1 MSRPDLKNPWLPLA
15 LCALGSASLFCCPS
29 RRPSQPSRK
38 EASGLANATNAQAGK
53 TNASADAKAGA
64 GSPARPGHRDPEP
77 TTPKD
82 RALWLM
88 RQGKL
93 TRAETVVT
101 KALTS
106 DPNAVVMH
114 IILARI
120 RISQNRHADAVK
132 TAEKAIS
139 LAPRNA
145 ESHGLK
151 ARALMLAGKH
161 GKALGSVSKAVEYEP
176 NQARWHRMLGK
187 CHLARGK
194 PRDALKALKRAQ
206 ELDRSSAWT
215 HVLKG
220 DAYWARHRYN
230 EAQTA
235 YREAAGL
242 PNDGRAWQAEA
253 LDRLAS
259 LLKDRRKRRK
269 ARQVLAECKRRFP
282 DLGCPYAEAALSP
295 PDPTQPGKRETFV
308 KPPGPKY

>member
-1 MSRPDLKNPWLPLA
+1 M
-15 LCALGSASLFCCPS
+15 
-29 RRPSQPSRK
+29 
-38 EASGLANATNAQAGK
+38 
-53 TNASADAKAGA
+53 
-64 GSPARPGHRDPEP
+64 H
-77 TTPKD
+77 
-82 RALWLM
+82 
-88 RQGKL
+88 QGKL
-93 TRAETVVT
+93 NLAETVVT
-101 KALTS
+101 KALTT
-106 DPNAVVMH
+106 DPNAVAMH
-114 IILARI
+114 LILARI

-139 LAPRNA
+139 LAPRGA
-145 ESHGLK
+145 EPHGLR

-161 GKALGSVSKAVEYEP
+161 AKALGSVKKAVEYEP
-176 NQARWHRMLGK
+176 NKARWHRMLGK
-187 CHLARGK
+187 CHLVRGK

-215 HVLKG
+215 RILKG
-220 DAYWARHRYN
+220 DAFWARHRYN

-242 PNDGRAWQAEA
+242 PNDGRVWQAEA

-259 LLKDRRKRRK
+259 LLKDRRKTRK
-269 ARQVLAECKRRFP
+269 AHQVLQECKRRFP

>member
-1 MSRPDLKNPWLPLA
+1 MI
-15 LCALGSASLFCCPS
+15 
-29 RRPSQPSRK
+29 RR
-38 EASGLANATNAQAGK
+38 
-53 TNASADAKAGA
+53 
-64 GSPARPGHRDPEP
+64 
-77 TTPKD
+77 
-82 RALWLM
+82 
-88 RQGKL
+88 GKL
-93 TRAETVVT
+93 TQAETVVT

-106 DPNAVVMH
+106 DPNATAMH
-114 IILARI
+114 MFLARI
-120 RISQNRHADAVK
+120 RISQNRHRDAVK
-132 TAEKAIS
+132 AAEKAIS
-139 LAPRNA
+139 LAPRKA
-145 ESHGLK
+145 EPHGLR
-151 ARALMLAGKH
+151 ARAMMLAGKH
-161 GKALGSVSKAVEYEP
+161 GKALGSVLQAVKYEP

-187 CHLARGK
+187 CHLVRGK

-215 HVLKG
+215 RILKG

-259 LLKDRRKRRK
+259 LLKDRRKTRK
-269 ARQVLAECKRRFP
+269 ARQVLLECKRKFP

-308 KPPGPKY
+308 KPPGAKY